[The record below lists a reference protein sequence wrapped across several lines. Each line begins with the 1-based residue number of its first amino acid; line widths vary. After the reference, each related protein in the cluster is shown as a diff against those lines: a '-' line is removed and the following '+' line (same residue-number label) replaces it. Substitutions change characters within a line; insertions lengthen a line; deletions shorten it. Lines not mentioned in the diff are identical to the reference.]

1 MPVFSL
7 NQRQRKY
14 LEDFDLQHSYY
25 SVSIQY
31 ELYWEKFR
39 YDTTLTQ
46 LELIHHLTTRQ
57 VRNYSEGWAIKCT
70 ITTRETQQEINIEK
84 GIYSFCTSTR
94 TVQVFEGDITKI
106 QSSLSAHDRHTR
118 IELRAN
124 KLLKI
129 KELLQSTVPE
139 LPENTDI
146 DLHIAINTNIFE
158 ARHGPQ
164 SPTNYQETKNCPCG
178 KENDF

>member
-70 ITTRETQQEINIEK
+70 ITTRETQQEINIEN

-94 TVQVFEGDITKI
+94 TVQIFEGDITKI
-106 QSSLSAHDRHTR
+106 LKEFQQPPTNTCDTPRCSSQTHGHCLHAKQHYHTSSL
-118 IELRAN
+118 L
-124 KLLKI
+124 
-129 KELLQSTVPE
+129 
-139 LPENTDI
+139 I
-146 DLHIAINTNIFE
+146 DN
-158 ARHGPQ
+158 
-164 SPTNYQETKNCPCG
+164 SQEKW
-178 KENDF
+178 